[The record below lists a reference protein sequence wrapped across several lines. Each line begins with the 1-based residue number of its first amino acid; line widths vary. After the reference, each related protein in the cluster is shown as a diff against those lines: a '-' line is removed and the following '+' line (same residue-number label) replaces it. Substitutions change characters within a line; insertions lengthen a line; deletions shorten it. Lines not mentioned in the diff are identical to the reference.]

1 MTRIALTTA
10 VATLALAGAAHAA
23 DIRMPVKAP
32 LLAPVPISNWTGFYV
47 GVNAGLGVGEQ
58 RSQLNFGAISGSTFT
73 QGPIGAIG
81 GVQAGYNWQFGN
93 WVIGAEA
100 DIQAS
105 GINDDTNCL
114 ITCTALNRAVFD
126 QSLDWFGTVRARIG
140 YTSGP
145 ILAYYTGGFAF
156 GSAKST
162 ITETIGG
169 VTGVFGFDD
178 TVTGWTLGSGV
189 EAVLGGNWTGKLEY
203 LYLDLGDGSTA
214 YTFGGGPHA
223 FSSDI
228 QAHIFRAGLNYRIG
242 GTPVAMAYPSTNW
255 SGFYIGANA
264 GSALGRNEAGLASP
278 TGGFTETFTVMPSG
292 FVGGGQ
298 VGFNWQTGNIV
309 FGLEA
314 DFQGSS
320 QQDDACIVLC
330 QNGGLVFAYAE
341 QTMPWFGTLR
351 GRIGM
356 TAGPALIYL
365 TGGLAYGKIETDIA
379 ELTPINVLG
388 QYTFSETKSGWTIG
402 GGVEQPFTLFG
413 LLPPGN
419 NWTIKTEYLY
429 VDLGSSSHAYTQGG
443 FPHTYTT
450 ETTSHI
456 FRSGINY
463 HFNAG
468 PVVARY

>member
-1 MTRIALTTA
+1 MTRFGLTTA
-10 VATLALAGAAHAA
+10 VATLALAGAAQAA
-23 DIRMPVKAP
+23 DLRPAVKAP
-32 LLAPVPISNWTGFYV
+32 ILAPVPINNWTGFYV

-58 RSQLNFGAISGSTFT
+58 RSQFTTTANLNSIFT
-73 QGPIGAIG
+73 HSPIGAIG

-105 GINDDTNCL
+105 GISDSTNCL
-114 ITCTALNRAVFD
+114 FLCTAASRAVFE

-145 ILAYYTGGFAF
+145 VLAYYTGGFAY

-162 ITETIGG
+162 ITETLGG

-189 EAVLGGNWTGKLEY
+189 EAALGGNWTGKLEY
-203 LYLDLGDGSTA
+203 LYLDLGDGSIA
-214 YTFGGGPHA
+214 YTFGGIPHT

-228 QAHIFRAGLNYRIG
+228 QAHIFRAGLNYKIG
-242 GTPVAMAYPSTNW
+242 GTPVAVAYPSQNW

-264 GSALGRNEAGLASP
+264 GTAVGRNEATLSSP
-278 TGGFTETFTVMPSG
+278 AAFAETFTVLPSG
-292 FVGGGQ
+292 FIGGGQ
-298 VGFNWQTGNIV
+298 VGFNWQSGNIV

-314 DFQGSS
+314 DFQGST
-320 QQDDACIVLC
+320 QDDDACILFC
-330 QNGGLVFAYAE
+330 QNGGTAAATIE
-341 QTMPWFGTLR
+341 QTMPWLGTLR

-356 TAGPALIYL
+356 TAGPALLYL
-365 TGGLAYGKIETDIA
+365 TGGLAYGKIETDITEQA
-379 ELTPINVLG
+379 FGVLG
-388 QYTFSETKSGWTIG
+388 QYNFSETKAGWTLG
-402 GGVEQPFTLFG
+402 AGVEQPLSLFG

-419 NWTIKTEYLY
+419 NFTIKTEYLY
-429 VDLGSSSHAYTQGG
+429 VDLGSTSNTYTQAGVA
-443 FPHTYTT
+443 HSYTT
-450 ETTSHI
+450 DTTSHV
-456 FRSGINY
+456 FRTGINY

>member
-1 MTRIALTTA
+1 MTRIGLTTVA
-10 VATLALAGAAHAA
+10 ATLLLAGAAQAA
-23 DIRMPVKAP
+23 DLRMPVKAP
-32 LLAPVPISNWTGFYV
+32 LLAPVPVQNWSGFYV
-47 GVNAGLGVGEQ
+47 GINAGLGVGEQ
-58 RSQLNFGAISGSTFT
+58 RSEFLFGGLSSSIFT

-105 GINDDTNCL
+105 GISDSTNCL
-114 ITCTALNRAVFD
+114 ITCTAPSRAVFD
-126 QSLDWFGTVRARIG
+126 QSLDWFGTLRARIG

-156 GSAKST
+156 GNAKST
-162 ITETIGG
+162 ITETLGG
-169 VTGVFGFDD
+169 ATGAFGFDD

-189 EAVLGGNWTGKLEY
+189 EAALGGNWTGKLEY
-203 LYLDLGDGSTA
+203 LYLDLGSASTA
-214 YTFGGGPHA
+214 YTLGGVPHT

-242 GTPVAMAYPSTNW
+242 GTPVATSYPGYNW
-255 SGFYIGANA
+255 NGLYVGANA
-264 GSALGRNEAGLASP
+264 GSALGRNEAGLSSP
-278 TGGFTETFTVMPSG
+278 GGPFAETFTVMPSG

-298 VGFNWQTGNIV
+298 IGYNWQTSNLV
-309 FGLEA
+309 FGVEA

-320 QQDDACIVLC
+320 QRDDACILLC
-330 QNGGLVFAYAE
+330 QNGGAVFAYAE
-341 QTMPWFGTLR
+341 QKMPWFGTVR
-351 GRIGM
+351 GRVGM

-365 TGGLAYGKIETDIA
+365 TGGLAYGKIETNLA
-379 ELTPINVLG
+379 EFIPVNILG
-388 QYTFSETKSGWTIG
+388 QFNFSETKSGWTFG

-413 LLPPGN
+413 LLPGN
-419 NWTIKTEYLY
+419 NWTMKTEYLY
-429 VDLGSSSHAYTQGG
+429 VDLGSSSNAFTLGG

-456 FRSGINY
+456 FRSGLNY
-463 HFNAG
+463 HFNGG
-468 PVVARY
+468 PLIAKY